1 MFLIRRGETEV
12 NVQGQL
18 QGRFDSPL
26 TAKGVAQAE
35 AFGRHLRTL
44 IGNLENCLIE
54 RNALRMSRCT
64 IVLSPTFVRST
75 HRSSPAIASTAY
87 RINLKMTY

>member
-54 RNALRMSRCT
+54 GSALRMSRCT
-64 IVLSPTFVRST
+64 IIWSLTFVRSA
-75 HRSSPAIASTAY
+75 HCSSPAIASTAY
-87 RINLKMTY
+87 PINLKVTC